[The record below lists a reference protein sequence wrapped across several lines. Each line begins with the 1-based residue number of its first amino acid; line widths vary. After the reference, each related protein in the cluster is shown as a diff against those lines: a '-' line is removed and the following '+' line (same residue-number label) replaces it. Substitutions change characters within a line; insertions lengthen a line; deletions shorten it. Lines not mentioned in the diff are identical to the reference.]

1 MEEEYAGDVER
12 CGMNMDKKGL
22 NNLIDIFK
30 KGEFFKIF
38 NTDEKERFDEYLK
51 AFTHEFPELLP
62 LEIKELVTAEM
73 LCERIDMALWEKNL
87 DDMDSATASTVKT
100 IIETSRKYRK
110 TLLDYY
116 RDIRKD
122 QQFGDVNIKNSF
134 EKALEDVT
142 KDGKLS
148 LKWVGD
154 KEKGNENE

>member
-1 MEEEYAGDVER
+1 
-12 CGMNMDKKGL
+12 MDKKGL
-22 NNLIDIFK
+22 NDLIDIFK
-30 KGEFFKIF
+30 KGDFFNIF
-38 NTDEKERFDEYLK
+38 SKEEKERFDEYLK

-122 QQFGDVNIKNSF
+122 QRLGDLDMRGSF
-134 EKALEDVT
+134 DKALSDVT
-142 KDGKLS
+142 KDGKLD
-148 LKWVGD
+148 LVWVGD
-154 KEKGNENE
+154 KNKEEE